1 MQDDFTSVNR
11 DRVHRSTCKE
21 KELVGLHWDETFDVG
36 LVNANQ
42 QASKW
47 ISFTV
52 FE

>member
-11 DRVHRSTCKE
+11 VHRSTYKE
-21 KELVGLHWDETFDVG
+21 KELVGLHWDEIFDVG